1 MENQILSGG
10 LNLLRRIFNMTW
22 FLTVLTFKTMVF
34 WLCFFVVLLVVL
46 GGYCYDVLKGTCG
59 IKENYK

>member
-1 MENQILSGG
+1 
-10 LNLLRRIFNMTW
+10 MTW
-22 FLTVLTFKTMVF
+22 FLSVLTFKTMVF

-46 GGYCYDVLKGTCG
+46 GGYCYDALKGTCG